1 MIGPQ
6 PAGERVLLPRAGTGK
21 PQAAAAASLWR
32 RNAVTWTSSVP
43 KRDGSRPRSGTGNPG
58 DPAFR
63 VICPE
68 IMTRTYS

>member
-43 KRDGSRPRSGTGNPG
+43 KRDGGLALAIR
-58 DPAFR
+58 A
-63 VICPE
+63 
-68 IMTRTYS
+68 TRLSESYARK